1 MDVVNAQAS
10 SKVSAAQANARLI
23 ATIDDNE
30 DRAALGNYDIE
41 VSSAGKKMTVTITI
55 AGDASQISIDGPDMI
70 STDSGLGAYTITAT
84 DVNGNVPADAG
95 ELDGKFTVA
104 VRYKDAKVLG
114 LVDDKVDFNSKGVG
128 QFLVQMPQAAVDGD
142 SVSITVVYGSIS
154 ATKVVTYGEMMA
166 PEPEPMPEAGM
177 AMNLMATANDD
188 GSIMLDWTA
197 GMDANWHFLR
207 GDEVG
212 GDEEVVWTFTS
223 ASDSH
228 MVPADMLTSGTEY
241 SFIVIA
247 GYFVKNDAGGW
258 DGGWSAGWTTA
269 AMATAMAG
277 N

>member
-1 MDVVNAQAS
+1 
-10 SKVSAAQANARLI
+10 
-23 ATIDDNE
+23 
-30 DRAALGNYDIE
+30 
-41 VSSAGKKMTVTITI
+41 
-55 AGDASQISIDGPDMI
+55 
-70 STDSGLGAYTITAT
+70 
-84 DVNGNVPADAG
+84 
-95 ELDGKFTVA
+95 
-104 VRYKDAKVLG
+104 
-114 LVDDKVDFNSKGVG
+114 
-128 QFLVQMPQAAVDGD
+128 
-142 SVSITVVYGSIS
+142 
-154 ATKVVTYGEMMA
+154 
-166 PEPEPMPEAGM
+166 
-177 AMNLMATANDD
+177 MNLMATANDD

-212 GDEEVVWTFTS
+212 GDEAVVWTFTS